1 MIIGPI
7 TNSFPLIMNDRFTK
21 KLLKLRKNNDF
32 IKILRITNV
41 MEFTVS
47 LKFVKTFMIQ
57 SVEITFFF
65 FPLLI

>member
-7 TNSFPLIMNDRFTK
+7 TNSFPLIMNDCFTK